1 MCLYF
6 TFIDKLKEGEL
17 DFTLVASPQTIL
29 LGPVTTKKTMHHL
42 QPLIEMGV
50 GKPAPGIKDGG
61 RFMPLLNVKSIKK
74 YFGHQRVTFWMLV
87 VLSTI
92 SQVFNTF
99 HFWLFIT
106 NHYDISCSRY
116 SADKLKTLRLTYVW
130 SFVGVHSLT
139 AEKHDVK
146 VKICV

>member
-50 GKPAPGIKDGG
+50 GKPARGIKDGG

-74 YFGHQRVTFWMLV
+74 YSGHQRVTF
-87 VLSTI
+87 
-92 SQVFNTF
+92 
-99 HFWLFIT
+99 
-106 NHYDISCSRY
+106 
-116 SADKLKTLRLTYVW
+116 
-130 SFVGVHSLT
+130 
-139 AEKHDVK
+139 
-146 VKICV
+146 